1 MKANSPGMAHR
12 RTKGVA
18 KLVNSIL
25 SDESVLGKAKELQQ
39 LIKERFGIETYIEI
53 HAHPSD
59 NRNNHLTK
67 ELANYISF
75 ELASKAGPENI
86 EEYMNAQLNDTRW
99 VKLHV
104 RDGLKFIAFYD

>member
-1 MKANSPGMAHR
+1 MLEKTNSPGMAHR

-39 LIKERFGIETYIEI
+39 LVKERFGIDAYIEI
-53 HAHPSD
+53 SAHSLD
-59 NRNNHLTK
+59 NHITK
-67 ELANYISF
+67 ELANYIGF
-75 ELASKAGPENI
+75 ELAGKAGPENI
-86 EEYMNAQLNDTRW
+86 EEYMNAQLNDIKW

-104 RDGLKFIAFYD
+104 RGGLKFVAFYD